1 MYKVIQNNL
10 YLTRGDT
17 AVFPLKVTYMDD
29 TEYTFEEGDKVLFTV
44 KKKTTDGETLFQKEI
59 TNGVLFLMP
68 EDTKALPYGRYCYDV
83 QLTKRYGTVRTIIP
97 PHILKICEEVTF

>member
-29 TEYTFEEGDKVLFTV
+29 TEYTFEEGDKILFTV
-44 KKKTTDGETLFQKEI
+44 KKRTTDDETLFQKEI
-59 TNGVLFLMP
+59 ANGVLFLMP
-68 EDTKALPYGRYCYDV
+68 EDTKTLPYGRYCYDV
-83 QLTKRYGTVRTIIP
+83 QLTKQHGTVRTIIP

>member
-10 YLTRGDT
+10 YMTRGDT

-29 TEYTFEEGDKVLFTV
+29 TEYTFEEGDQILFSV
-44 KKKTTDGETLFQKEI
+44 KKRTTENEALFQKEI

-68 EDTKALPYGRYCYDV
+68 EDTKSLACGRYCYDV
-83 QLTKRYGTVRTIIP
+83 QLTKHDGTVRTIIP

>member
-59 TNGVLFLMP
+59 TNGGLFLMP
-68 EDTKALPYGRYCYDV
+68 EDTKDLPYGRYCYDV
-83 QLTKRYGTVRTIIP
+83 QLTKQCGTVRTIIP